1 VGGDLLVGVAA
12 LVGCAVGA
20 VGALSFRLSER
31 AQAEAD
37 VPAAP
42 EPVLPVGA
50 ADVLAVL
57 RSSAVVLD
65 AEGRVVRASPLA
77 YSLGLVRDDHL
88 TVAGLEQVARRSLRD
103 GEIREAEL
111 DLPRG
116 PVGTGTRAL
125 AARVAPLGSTL
136 ALVLVEDLT
145 EVRQVESVRRD
156 FVANVS
162 HELKTPVGALS
173 LLAEA
178 TAAAADDEAA
188 VRRFAARMTD
198 ESARLSALVQ
208 DLLDLSRVQWDDP
221 LRSPALVDLGDVVA
235 ESVDRARLVA
245 DAKGIEITTGGDPEL
260 LVHGDEAQL
269 VMALSNLVD
278 NAVRYSPDGT
288 AVGVT
293 CRRAED
299 GLAELVVTDQG
310 IGIAEADLGRIFER
324 FYRVD
329 PARSRAT
336 GGTGLGLSLVKHVAS
351 SHGGEVT
358 VWSRV
363 GAGSTFTLRLP
374 AAEREAP

>member
-1 VGGDLLVGVAA
+1 MGGDLLVGVAA

-31 AQAEAD
+31 AQAQEDAP
-37 VPAAP
+37 VP
-42 EPVLPVGA
+42 EPVLPPGTV
-50 ADVLAVL
+50 DVLAVL
-57 RSSAVVLD
+57 RSSSVVLD

-77 YSLGLVRDDHL
+77 YSLGLVRDDRV
-88 TVAGLEQVARRSLRD
+88 TVPSLEQLARRTMRD

-111 DLPRG
+111 EVPRG
-116 PVGTGTRAL
+116 PVGTGRRAL
-125 AARVAPLGSTL
+125 AARIAPLGSTL

-145 EVRQVESVRRD
+145 EARQVESVRRD

-178 TAAAADDEAA
+178 TAAAADDQEA
-188 VRRFAARMTD
+188 VRRFASRMTD

-221 LRSPALVDLGDVVA
+221 LSAPALVDLADVVA
-235 ESVDRARLVA
+235 ESVDRSRLTA
-245 DAKGIEITTGGDPEL
+245 DTKHIEITTGGDTD
-260 LVHGDEAQL
+260 VKVRGDEQQL
-269 VMALSNLVD
+269 VMALANLVD
-278 NAVRYSPDGT
+278 NAVRYSPEGTSVAVTTRRDDDGI
-288 AVGVT
+288 
-293 CRRAED
+293 
-299 GLAELVVTDQG
+299 AELVVTDQG
-310 IGIAEADLGRIFER
+310 IGIAEDDLARIFER

-358 VWSRV
+358 VWSRP

-374 AAEREAP
+374 AAQGEDP